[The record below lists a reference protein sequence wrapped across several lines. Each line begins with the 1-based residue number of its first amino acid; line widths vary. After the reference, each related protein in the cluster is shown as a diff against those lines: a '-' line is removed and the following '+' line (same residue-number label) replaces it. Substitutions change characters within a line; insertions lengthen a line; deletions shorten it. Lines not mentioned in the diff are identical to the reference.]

1 MLRRIVAVSA
11 VATSVWCACA
21 APAAAQDEAMLKSYF
36 EGRRIVMRLD
46 MPGSSDG
53 VNVRMDT
60 SPAIDFKEYGTD
72 IKRYGVALVSGDS
85 VPITLIRVKK
95 DVIEFQIAGGGFGT
109 FGDDTS
115 TSVYLPLVEKSNREK
130 DLERRI
136 KNETDRD
143 ARRRM
148 ERDLDDL
155 RDRRERENRRIN
167 AEKARLEAEKRDRV
181 AEQRLRSGSRFN
193 LRWHDRVPARVQPD
207 DIVRALA
214 EYVDFRGVD
223 RNDRDTRDGRGP
235 AVDSRQAPDLSRLR
249 KGLLRDDVEQMLG
262 RPVEASDKREGGV
275 VTRVEVFEAGDERVR
290 AEFVEDVLVRY
301 TISSR

>member
-1 MLRRIVAVSA
+1 MLRRIVTVTA

-136 KNETDRD
+136 
-143 ARRRM
+143 
-148 ERDLDDL
+148 
-155 RDRRERENRRIN
+155 N
-167 AEKARLEAEKRDRV
+167 ADKARLEAEKRDRV

-214 EYVDFRGVD
+214 EYVDFRGAD
-223 RNDRDTRDGRGP
+223 RNDRDSRGP
-235 AVDSRQAPDLSRLR
+235 AVDSRTAPDLSRLR

-262 RPVEASDKREGGV
+262 RPVETSDKREGGV

>member
-1 MLRRIVAVSA
+1 
-11 VATSVWCACA
+11 
-21 APAAAQDEAMLKSYF
+21 MLKSYF
-36 EGRRIVMRLD
+36 EGRRIIMRLD

-72 IKRYGVALVSGDS
+72 LKRYGAALVSGDS

-95 DVIEFQIAGGGFGT
+95 DMIEFQIAGGGFGT

-155 RDRRERENRRIN
+155 RDSRERENRRIN
-167 AEKARLEAEKRDRV
+167 AQKARLEAEKRDRV
-181 AEQRLRSGSRFN
+181 AEQRLRAGSRFN

-207 DIVRALA
+207 DIMRALA
-214 EYVDFRGVD
+214 EYVDFRSVD
-223 RNDRDTRDGRGP
+223 RPERDSRGP
-235 AVDSRQAPDLSRLR
+235 AADSRTAPDLSRLR

-262 RPVEASDKREGGV
+262 RPVETSDKREGGV

>member
-1 MLRRIVAVSA
+1 MLRRTVAVTALAVSA
-11 VATSVWCACA
+11 WCVSAV
-21 APAAAQDEAMLKSYF
+21 PAAAQDEAMLKAAF
-36 EGRRIVMRLD
+36 EGRRITMRLD

-53 VNVRMDT
+53 VDLRMDA
-60 SPAIDFKEYGTD
+60 SPAIDFKTYGTD
-72 IKRYGVALVSGDS
+72 IKRYGIALAAGDS

-95 DVIEFQIAGGGFGT
+95 DLIEFQIAGGGFGT

-115 TSVYLPLVEKSNREK
+115 TSVYLPTVDKSNREK
-130 DLERRI
+130 ELERRI

-167 AEKARLEAEKRDRV
+167 AERARLEAEKRDRV
-181 AEQRLRSGSRFN
+181 ADQRLRSGSRFN
-193 LRWHDRVPARVQPD
+193 LRWHDRVPPRVQPD
-207 DIVRALA
+207 DIMRALA
-214 EYVDFRGVD
+214 EYVDFRGM
-223 RNDRDTRDGRGP
+223 DRDSRDSRGP
-235 AVDSRQAPDLSRLR
+235 AIDTRQAPDLSRLR

-262 RPVEASDKREGGV
+262 RPVETSDKREGGV